1 MPRHLML
8 GESLFILF
16 DEDGESVFDS
26 QNRPRMYKSIE
37 SFKKAFPKGI
47 GGTKLVEY
55 ETATKGEWLYAKPNG
70 FEGQKP
76 FVCSECGLRHPRF
89 GNTDQVYFRF
99 CPWCGS
105 EMSKEPEPPKEDE
118 KDA

>member
-1 MPRHLML
+1 MVRHLMR
-8 GESLFILF
+8 GEPLFILF

-37 SFKKAFPKGI
+37 AFEKAFPKGI
-47 GGTKLVEY
+47 AGTKLEEY
-55 ETATKGEWLYAKPNG
+55 ALVQHGEWVHAEPDG

-89 GNTDQVYFRF
+89 GNTNQMYFRF
-99 CPWCGS
+99 CPWCGI
-105 EMSKEPEPPKEDE
+105 EMKDGGED
-118 KDA
+118 DG